1 MALQRPEKKKK
12 TLPIFFLVDVS
23 GTMKRDRIGA
33 VNIAMRDVVREL
45 KNKIAQKNQDI
56 NYVIRVL
63 TFGRYG
69 AQYKYGSLEQGIPLD
84 QYGWTEISDEECD
97 GYTPMGECIKL
108 VSQAFA
114 EGVYPE
120 YLGRYLATPFI
131 LLISDGQPNGDVDV
145 YEATNELRTTKI
157 GSQSVIVS
165 IGISVDD
172 NEVAKDVLRHFGKSG
187 FALGDGA
194 RPEEL
199 AELIK
204 QITTASIDIASE
216 NRSGSKDEENK
227 KKIDQI
233 MMTDLLL

>member
-1 MALQRPEKKKK
+1 MLFKPKKIKWVQH
-12 TLPIFFLVDVS
+12 IFFLIDVS
-23 GTMKRDRIGA
+23 GSMKNERIGI
-33 VNIAMRDVVREL
+33 VNSVMKDLISEL
-45 KNKIAQKNQDI
+45 KSQSLKDMDR
-56 NYVIRVL
+56 NYKVRIL
-63 TFGRYG
+63 TFGG
-69 AQYKYGSLEQGIPLD
+69 KGVQFKYGSLVQGILLD
-84 QYGWTEISDEECD
+84 DYEWTDISDEECD

>member
-1 MALQRPEKKKK
+1 MPIKPDKKNNF

-23 GTMKRDRIGA
+23 GTMKNDRIRA
-33 VNIAMRDVVREL
+33 VNLAMRDVVQEM
-45 KNKIAQKNQDI
+45 KNEIDKKNQDI

-69 AQYKYGSLEQGIPLD
+69 AQFKYGSLEQGIPLD
-84 QYGWTEISDEECD
+84 KYEWTDISDEECD

-108 VSQAFA
+108 VCQAFA
-114 EGVYPE
+114 DGVYPE
-120 YLGRYLATPFI
+120 YLGRLLATPFI

-145 YEATNELRTTKI
+145 YEASNELRTTKI

-199 AELIK
+199 TALIK
-204 QITTASIDIASE
+204 LITTASINIASE
-216 NRSGSKDEENK
+216 HRSGSKDEENK

-233 MMTDLLL
+233 MMTDLL